1 MQAGCIHCGQQHLL
15 KDAVIAK
22 HPKVSFRCT
31 KCGLTTIVEVKRSV
45 DQTVVISPMPSFA
58 RADAST
64 QRLRLLPDE
73 EGLTLPEDVDVVLT
87 VESGPES
94 GKSFTLIKGRTV
106 IGRKG
111 ADIALED
118 AEVSRH
124 HCIVE
129 ARERFINL
137 KDLDSTNGTFFEGER
152 ARAAVLQEGAS
163 FRIGSSLIRLTFR
176 PK

>member
-1 MQAGCIHCGQQHLL
+1 MHCGQQHLL
-15 KDAVIAK
+15 KDTVVAK
-22 HPKVSFRCT
+22 HAKVSFRCT

-64 QRLRLLPDE
+64 QRLRLLPED
-73 EGLTLPEDVDVVLT
+73 GDLCLPGDADVVLT
-87 VESGPES
+87 IESGPES
-94 GKSFTLIKGRTV
+94 GKSFTLVKGRTV

-124 HCIVE
+124 HCIIE

-137 KDLDSTNGTFFEGER
+137 KDLDSTNGTFMEGER
-152 ARAAVLQEGAS
+152 VRAAVLQEGAD
-163 FRIGSSLIRLTFR
+163 FRIGSSLIRLSFR
-176 PK
+176 AK